1 MHYPI
6 WTLELPSNILWM
18 IVAHTLS
25 TPAVETTTHNSV
37 IIIIIIIIIN
47 LFFVN
52 VEIVT
57 VPIN

>member
-37 IIIIIIIIIN
+37 IIIIIIIIN

-57 VPIN
+57 VPIK

>member
-1 MHYPI
+1 MK
-6 WTLELPSNILWM
+6 LELPSNILWM

-37 IIIIIIIIIN
+37 IIIIIIIIIIN

>member
-1 MHYPI
+1 MK
-6 WTLELPSNILWM
+6 LELPSNILWM

-37 IIIIIIIIIN
+37 IIIIIIIIIIIN

>member
-1 MHYPI
+1 MK
-6 WTLELPSNILWM
+6 LELPSNILWM

-25 TPAVETTTHNSV
+25 TPAVGTTTHNSV

>member
-1 MHYPI
+1 MV
-6 WTLELPSNILWM
+6 
-18 IVAHTLS
+18 VAHTLS

>member
-1 MHYPI
+1 MK
-6 WTLELPSNILWM
+6 LELPSNILWM

>member
-1 MHYPI
+1 MK
-6 WTLELPSNILWM
+6 LELPSNILWM
-18 IVAHTLS
+18 IVVHTLS
-25 TPAVETTTHNSV
+25 TPAVGTTTHNSV
-37 IIIIIIIIIN
+37 IIIIIIIIN

>member
-1 MHYPI
+1 MK
-6 WTLELPSNILWM
+6 LELPSNILWM

-25 TPAVETTTHNSV
+25 TPAVGTTTHNSV
-37 IIIIIIIIIN
+37 IIIIIIIIN